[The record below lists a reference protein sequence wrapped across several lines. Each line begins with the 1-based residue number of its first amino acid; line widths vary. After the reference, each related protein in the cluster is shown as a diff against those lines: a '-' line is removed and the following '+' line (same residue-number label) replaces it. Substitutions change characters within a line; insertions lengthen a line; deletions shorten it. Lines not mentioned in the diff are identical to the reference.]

1 MTDKPFQTPPLPP
14 QAPNFQAFPKT
25 QPIETPVSFPVE
37 KRNQHDEAVADDF
50 ATRFKLSPT
59 IYRTK
64 SMLAILGG
72 TLFAGLLLGI
82 MFFGGGSTAP
92 ASVSSGLQG
101 VIQNPEIQQNLA
113 RCGTVPETEP
123 CIVYIV
129 NHTRADR
136 YAEYFFDQA
145 VKLTGRQPYLLEI
158 ANRQYAKTRIPRGYI
173 AKIQVPRL

>member
-14 QAPNFQAFPKT
+14 QAPNFQTVQKT
-25 QPIETPVSFPVE
+25 QFTGTPDSFPVE
-37 KRNQHDEAVADDF
+37 KNNHSNETVSDDF

-59 IYRTK
+59 IYKTK
-64 SMLAILGG
+64 TMIGILGG
-72 TLFAGLLLGI
+72 TLFAGMLLG
-82 MFFGGGSTAP
+82 MLFFGGSSTAP
-92 ASVSSGLQG
+92 APVSSGLQG
-101 VIQNPEIQQNLA
+101 VIPNPEIQQPLA

-145 VKLTGRQPYLLEI
+145 VELTGRQPYLLEI
-158 ANRQYAKTRIPRGYI
+158 ANRQYAKARIPRGYI
-173 AKIQVPRL
+173 TQIQVPRL